1 VNLTARQI
9 ARNLLNG
16 EPPPR
21 PLLLPIVFALGA
33 KVENIPLSGFLN
45 NPTKIV
51 NASRQMRSHLQADGV
66 ACYFDAFLEV
76 EALGA
81 TLQRTSDDEP
91 PRVEWKSTAKAGELP
106 PGLHSPEEA
115 SKNGRIPVAVEV
127 IRRLNALPNRDFL
140 LMASV
145 SGPVALAGLL
155 TQTYKC
161 QDKSLEDLPAQALE
175 FASSVATQVAT
186 TFLEAGADAIFIHE
200 RISVGL
206 TAKICEEWMS
216 LLSPTINVTRFY
228 EALPVLQLEGGANA
242 LESWETIW
250 RQHWESVLCV
260 PDSVASSSSFA
271 GLLGTQSVPYG
282 PYGVT
287 LPLEFFLPDHP
298 GKEERI
304 LNFREVVTRTKPAV
318 ITTVG
323 DVPFSTDMKY
333 LKRVFAEIPRSH

>member
-1 VNLTARQI
+1 MNLTARHI
-9 ARNLLNG
+9 AKNLLNG

-81 TLQRTSDDEP
+81 TLQRSSNDEP
-91 PRVEWKSTAKAGELP
+91 QLIEWKHSIAPGGLP
-106 PGLHSPEEA
+106 VGLHSPEEA
-115 SKNGRIPVAVEV
+115 AKNGRIPVAVEV

-140 LMASV
+140 LVASV
-145 SGPVALAGLL
+145 SGPVALAALL
-155 TQTYKC
+155 TQAYKC
-161 QDKSLEDLPAQALE
+161 QDKNFEDLPAEALE
-175 FASSVATQVAT
+175 FASSVTTQVAT
-186 TFLEAGADAIFIHE
+186 TLLEAGADAIFIHE
-200 RISVGL
+200 RIPIRL
-206 TAKICEEWMS
+206 TAKTCEEWMS

-228 EALPVLQLEGGANA
+228 EALPVLQLAGVPSA
-242 LESWETIW
+242 LENWETIL
-250 RQHWESVLCV
+250 RQPWDCVLCL

-271 GLLGTQSVPYG
+271 SLLGTQSVLH
-282 PYGVT
+282 GVA
-287 LPLEFFLPDHP
+287 LPLEFFLPNDP

-318 ITTVG
+318 ITTAG

-333 LKRVFAEIPRSH
+333 LKRLFAEIPRAH